1 MILTLIC
8 RFIFQSVLQE
18 HILVPSQIDKPSGK
32 ENEVSTEPSSES
44 SDTKV
49 DSFVIKQLLGDV
61 VPVSVFRIYFFVL
74 TRLSGF
80 DPQQSE
86 FFFLVYFVSSTLKL
100 TAS

>member
-1 MILTLIC
+1 MILTFIC
-8 RFIFQSVLQE
+8 RFIFPSVLQE

-86 FFFLVYFVSSTLKL
+86 FF
-100 TAS
+100 